1 MTFNLNHLTGFCKSL
16 TKVQLLAFLATV
28 LWVIGSL
35 YFQYSDSLAKAEQ
48 SSKMSYEACLRDQAE
63 TKDLDLKICDVKR
76 ADDFNG
82 RMENAWSNTFVLTFS
97 QFLSLGFMD
106 LFLLP

>member
-1 MTFNLNHLTGFCKSL
+1 MTFNLNQLTGFCKSL
-16 TKVQLLAFLATV
+16 TKVQLLALVATV
-28 LWVIGSL
+28 LWVVGSL